1 MDEREQLLEEL
12 RPQAFAIAY
21 RMLGSVSEAEDVVQE
36 GLLRLHRALEDGEEI
51 ESPRAYLATVVTRLG
66 IDELRSARARRET
79 YVGDWLPEPL
89 LTGGPESLVSAGEQ
103 DPQQHAEMADS
114 LSTAFLMVLESLTP
128 EQRAAFLLR
137 EVFDYPYERVAEIV
151 GTSEVNARQLTSRA
165 RGQVA
170 AGRGKFDASREQSE
184 ELATRFIAAVEDGD
198 VEGLEAL
205 LAEDVVLQGDG
216 GGKAPA
222 LARALHGA
230 HRVAKTFGNWMK
242 VARRGGITW
251 DRVDVNGQPGA
262 LARDA
267 EGRVLSV
274 LSLGVADGQIQSI
287 SSVVNPDKL
296 RHLGEPA
303 DLQALLQRVRLNR

>member
-21 RMLGSVSEAEDVVQE
+21 RMLGSVSEAEDIVQE
-36 GLLRLHRALEDGEEI
+36 GLLRLHRALEEGEEI

-89 LTGGPESLVSAGEQ
+89 LTGEVEDPEV
-103 DPQQHAEMADS
+103 HAEMADS
-114 LSTAFLMVLESLTP
+114 LSTAFLVVLESLSP

-151 GTSEVNARQLTSRA
+151 GTSEANARQLNSRA
-165 RGQVA
+165 KSQVS
-170 AGRGKFDASREQSE
+170 AGRGRFDASREQSE
-184 ELATRFIAAVEDGD
+184 ELTSRFIAAVEEGD
-198 VEGLEAL
+198 VEGLESL
-205 LAEDVVLQGDG
+205 LAEDVVLRGDG

-230 HRVAKTFGNWMK
+230 RRVARTIGAWMN
-242 VARRGGITW
+242 VARRTGITW
-251 DRVDVNGQPGA
+251 DRVGVNGQPGA

-267 EGRVLSV
+267 EGRVVSV
-274 LSLGVADGQIQSI
+274 LSLDVAGGQIQSI

-296 RHLGEPA
+296 SHIGEPA
-303 DLQALLQRVRLNR
+303 DLGLLLQRARSRGSG